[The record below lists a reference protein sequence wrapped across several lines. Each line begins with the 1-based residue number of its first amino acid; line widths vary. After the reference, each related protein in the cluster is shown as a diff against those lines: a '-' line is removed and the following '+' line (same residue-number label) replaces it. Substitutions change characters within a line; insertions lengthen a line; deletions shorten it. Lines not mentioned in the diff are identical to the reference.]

1 MIIEVKNVNP
11 NKLHS
16 ELITANLAP
25 LLVQN
30 DLVQGGNI
38 AVNTWLTYPDD
49 ADTQAIQVVINAH
62 DPTPLPPQPTQD
74 DYLLDLDYRLSMIEL
89 GL

>member
-11 NKLHS
+11 DKLHN
-16 ELITANLAP
+16 ELIKANLAP
-25 LLVQN
+25 LRVNN
-30 DLVQGGNI
+30 DLIKGETTAI
-38 AVNTWLTYPDD
+38 NTWLTYPDD